1 MSNWRDYILQ
11 HFREPIH
18 RLTLVADPDGLMLE
32 EELLAA
38 IRQNGFDLLPFEDP
52 IAFRYAYESGYRQYW
67 DEGQDTDLV
76 VILRSPVASLRS
88 LPYDLLQT
96 GRALTFGLPDLFPK
110 LSYPVI
116 SDLDVA
122 YLQPLYEAYQRYTG
136 PEMGDQASA
145 LFVLKHVFGIVP
157 DTIKTPADLLKL
169 LLSRHA
175 RGEQVPPR
183 LDALLVESL
192 RLNRFFESWPLE
204 ALLRNETDFFAF
216 LQRRWAGYLAAQQPA
231 GTLAR
236 EPGPTYD
243 VGEPLPFD
251 EPDVRAYVDTLF
263 LEGKLKPVSL
273 PEDWTVEGWAR
284 VGVEFDEQSFE
295 LRRFAGLLE
304 HLERELPTAD
314 ATHGD
319 WMGFAVRWA
328 ELTVL
333 RHRLA
338 SDLSEEMTDRY
349 RVLHLGLEKDF
360 AHWMVMRYHT
370 LHSLPFLPMPA
381 MVHRIPDYMA
391 AYRNQHPESRLALVV
406 VDGLALDQW
415 LVIRNVWAEE
425 AHAWSVQEST
435 VFAWVPTLTPISRQA
450 TFAGTIPQF
459 FPDSW
464 ATTGRESSHWQ
475 RFWRER
481 GLHPAGIGYLRNLG
495 VKDLKHRGPDGSIL
509 PDNEAT
515 LEAELEGLLENSQ
528 IQVVGLVLNTVD
540 NIMHGM
546 QLGTVGMHQQVR
558 LWLTRYR
565 YLTKL
570 VNKLVEESFT
580 VYLTSDHGN
589 VWARGIGRPS
599 EGVLVDRR
607 GERARIY
614 TDPAFLALAKQQS
627 PTAIE
632 WTNVGLPPQ
641 LSVLLA
647 PRLDAFVNV
656 GEHAVC
662 HGGIALEEVIVPFV
676 QISQNQSHEQNR
688 RF

>member
-18 RLTLVADPDGLMLE
+18 RLTLVADTDGLMLE

-38 IRQNGFDLLPFEDP
+38 IQQNGFDLLPFADP
-52 IAFRYAYESGYRQYW
+52 IAFRYAYESGYRQHW

-76 VILRSPVASLRS
+76 VILRSPSASLRS
-88 LPYDLLQT
+88 LPYDLLQS
-96 GRALTFGLPDLFPK
+96 GRTLTFGLPDLFPR
-110 LSYPVI
+110 LSYPVV
-116 SDLDVA
+116 SDLDLVC
-122 YLQPLYEAYQRYTG
+122 LQPLHEAYQQYTG

-145 LFVLKHVFGIVP
+145 EFVLKHVFGIVP
-157 DTIKTPADLLKL
+157 ETIKTPTDLLKL

-175 RGEQVPPR
+175 RGGRVPPR
-183 LDALLVESL
+183 LDALVLASL
-192 RLNRFFESWPLE
+192 RRSHIFDKWPLE
-204 ALLRNETDFFAF
+204 TLLRSAADFFAF
-216 LQRRWAGYLAAQQPA
+216 LQEGWGGYLAAQQSA
-231 GTLAR
+231 KVLAR
-236 EPGPTYD
+236 EPGTVYA
-243 VGEPLPFD
+243 VGDTLPFD

-273 PEDWTVEGWAR
+273 PEEWTVEGWAQ
-284 VGVEFDEQSFE
+284 VGVEFSEQAFE

-304 HLERELPTAD
+304 RLKGELPAAD
-314 ATHGD
+314 GTHRD
-319 WMGFAVRWA
+319 WMEFANQWA

-333 RHRLA
+333 RHHLA
-338 SDLSEEMTDRY
+338 SDLSAEMTDRY
-349 RVLHLGLEKDF
+349 RTLHLRAEKRF
-360 AHWMVMRYHT
+360 ADWMTMRYHT
-370 LHSLPFLPMPA
+370 LHSLPFLPTPV

-391 AYRNQHPESRLALVV
+391 AYRTQNPASRMALVV

-415 LVIRNVWAEE
+415 LVIRDVWAEE
-425 AHAWSVQEST
+425 TPDWSIEERT

-459 FPDSW
+459 FPNSW
-464 ATTGRESSHWQ
+464 QTTGRELSHWQ

-481 GLHPAGIGYLRNLG
+481 GLHPASIGYRRNLG
-495 VKDLKHRGPDGSIL
+495 VKELGPDGSTL
-509 PDNEAT
+509 PDREAT
-515 LEAELEGLLENSQ
+515 LEAELLGLLESPQ
-528 IQVVGLVLNTVD
+528 IRVVGLVLNTVD

-546 QLGTVGMHQQVR
+546 QLGAAGMHQQVR

-570 VNKLVEESFT
+570 VDKLVQESFT
-580 VYLTSDHGN
+580 ICLTSDHGN
-589 VWARGIGRPS
+589 VWARGIGRPR

-607 GERARIY
+607 GERARMY

-632 WTNVGLPPQ
+632 WTNVGLPPR
-641 LSVLLA
+641 LKVLLA
-647 PRLDAFVNV
+647 PQLDAFLDA
-656 GEHAVC
+656 GRHAVC

-676 QISQNQSHEQNR
+676 RISRGSNK
-688 RF
+688 